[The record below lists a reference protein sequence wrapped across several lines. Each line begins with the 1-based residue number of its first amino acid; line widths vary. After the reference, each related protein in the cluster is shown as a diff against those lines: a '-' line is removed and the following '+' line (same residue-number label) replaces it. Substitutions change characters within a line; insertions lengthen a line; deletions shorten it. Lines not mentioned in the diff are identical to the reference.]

1 MRADS
6 FWNKCIHLGVIRA
19 TFKSV
24 SLRDIGWLT
33 CKTTFR
39 RHTGKQLNSWP
50 ARRRSFPENGEE
62 AGPFF
67 HIYIRLQFTLGRL
80 SLPSCTRMGKRLPYP
95 SSVYHPYAHFF
106 PTQSRFSLGRLL
118 WASFVWGSLS
128 AHPGQVLVFC
138 VRYILFDSLINEHF
152 SSLWG
157 YLMVA
162 SAKGVSGRFRR
173 TLTEK
178 ANKYVYS
185 LFDKHYGRG

>member
-1 MRADS
+1 MRVVS
-6 FWNKCIHLGVIRA
+6 VRYKCIHLGVIRM
-19 TFKSV
+19 TFKDV

-33 CKTTFR
+33 CETTFR

-50 ARRRSFPENGEE
+50 ARWRTFPENSKE

-67 HIYIRLQFTLGRL
+67 HIYICLQSTLRQL
-80 SLPSCTRMGKRLPYP
+80 FLPSCTRMGKRLPYP
-95 SSVYHPYAHFF
+95 SSVYHPYIHFF
-106 PTQSRFSLGRLL
+106 FHTVAIFPQ
-118 WASFVWGSLS
+118 SFVVGIFCLRILFAYS
-128 AHPGQVLVFC
+128 GQVLVFC

-152 SSLWG
+152 FPLWG